1 MIELCD
7 INKSYQDGKNV
18 IEVIRGLSLKIEN
31 GEIVSLLGRSGCG
44 KSTLLHILGGI
55 EKFDSG
61 KYIFDGVDM
70 ESLSAE
76 KLAKLRA
83 EKIGFVFQSYFLIKS
98 LDCLSN
104 VELPLGYSGVGP
116 KERRERAMAAL
127 ELVEMSDYA
136 KRNVTKLSG
145 GQQQRIAI
153 ARAIVTSPSLILA
166 DEPTGNL
173 DPETADRTI
182 RLLVGL
188 AKKSSSTL
196 VVVTHDRH
204 IASYSDRKIELQP
217 PKPR

>member
-61 KYIFDGVDM
+61 KYIFDGGDM

>member
-70 ESLSAE
+70 GSLSAE
-76 KLAKLRA
+76 ELAKLRA

-98 LDCLSN
+98 LDCLGN
-104 VELPLGYSGVGP
+104 VELPLGYSGIGA

-182 RLLVGL
+182 QLLVGL
-188 AKKSSSTL
+188 AEKSSSTL

-204 IASYSDRKIELQP
+204 IASYSARKIELQS
-217 PKPR
+217 PKAR